1 MNITS
6 RMARRI
12 IAATAATAAAI
23 AVPAVAL
30 AAPGHTAARAT
41 PAAAPRCTSGQLRAW
56 LGIPGEPA
64 AGTIHYQL
72 ELSNISRST
81 CSLDGYPGVSAFGPH
96 GGQLGSAAVR
106 DHSHAVHL
114 LTLKPGATSHV
125 EMSLVEVANFP
136 AKNCQPIRASGL
148 KVYAPGAFRS
158 LEIPYTFTACS
169 KRGPK
174 YLGVTTV
181 ISGTGIP
188 YHSH

>member
-6 RMARRI
+6 RMARHI
-12 IAATAATAAAI
+12 IAATAAVAAAI
-23 AVPAVAL
+23 AIPAVAL
-30 AAPGHTAARAT
+30 AAPGHTAAHAT
-41 PAAAPRCTSGQLRAW
+41 AAAVPRCASGQLRAW

-81 CSLDGYPGVSAFGPH
+81 CSLFGFPGVSAVGPH
-96 GGQLGSAAVR
+96 GGQLGSAAIR
-106 DHSHAVHL
+106 DHSHAAHRL
-114 LTLKPGATSHV
+114 ILKPGATTHV
-125 EMSLVEVANFP
+125 EMSLVEVSNFP
-136 AKNCQPIRASGL
+136 AKNCQPVRASGL
-148 KVYAPGAFRS
+148 RVYAPGTFRS
-158 LEIPYTFTACS
+158 LEVPFTFTACS

-188 YHSH
+188 YHSS